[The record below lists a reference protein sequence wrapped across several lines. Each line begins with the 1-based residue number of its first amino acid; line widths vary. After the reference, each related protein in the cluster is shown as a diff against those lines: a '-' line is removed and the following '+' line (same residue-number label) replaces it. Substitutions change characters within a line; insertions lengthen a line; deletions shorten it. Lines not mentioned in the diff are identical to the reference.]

1 MTKENRQ
8 LEHNVNHGEYTI
20 MIWNVKNGTANE
32 RTFTVGNKEYR
43 TIEEARADI
52 DSWNQPT
59 TITKDNFKE
68 HYDKCKTYGDW
79 DDLISKMDPDFIQE
93 LHTHL
98 QFTLDTVGGTMRE
111 ESFCKILRHHV
122 HLNLLPAE
130 PAKQVPLMVKT
141 TLGDWNNGHTSMN
154 ANSQYKGT
162 TTCWGIMV
170 AGVKTIAFR
179 RKMDAQ
185 LFCDFV
191 DFTEYNGSGDPE
203 SMFFKWVVEQSKD
216 IDLDAIKVVG

>member
-1 MTKENRQ
+1 MKQLPYTASDKHQRPLITVLAKNEDHARQ
-8 LEHNVNHGEYTI
+8 EIKKQLNQNESRRACYTQWMAAGQPI
-20 MIWNVKNGTANE
+20 KIK
-32 RTFTVGNKEYR
+32 R
-43 TIEEARADI
+43 TIDTEKLFRDAYKGCE
-52 DSWNQPT
+52 S
-59 TITKDNFKE
+59 
-68 HYDKCKTYGDW
+68 YGDW
-79 DDLISKMDPDFIQE
+79 DRLIAQMTDDLRVRIYDALVLVQATCD
-93 LHTHL
+93 
-98 QFTLDTVGGTMRE
+98 VTMRE
-111 ESFCKILRHHV
+111 DAFIVQLKHH
-122 HLNLLPAE
+122 LPAK

-154 ANSQYKGT
+154 ANCRYKGT

-170 AGVKTIAFR
+170 AGAKTIAFR

-216 IDLDAIKVVG
+216 IDLDDIKVVG